1 MVLHS
6 YCLSAFQFLSILKL
20 VEGQCCL
27 TSRDGQE
34 FSLTSTAAA
43 AVGLTSLLCRSLELA
58 VFYHYTYGL
67 LYQQPWQ
74 IVQCIYMKVYP
85 LIITNRLFTAENF
98 YFHGALEM
106 LFPQMSHWVAFAESS
121 FHSCCPRRSLA
132 QFTWSEKHDS
142 FTCKS
147 ADSARYT
154 SGVFATQRANIIARV
169 KPYNFTSNCIYS
181 PE

>member
-1 MVLHS
+1 MILTVSAEQNLNKSKKETAATKSQMVLHS

-67 LYQQPWQ
+67 LYQQP
-74 IVQCIYMKVYP
+74 
-85 LIITNRLFTAENF
+85 
-98 YFHGALEM
+98 
-106 LFPQMSHWVAFAESS
+106 
-121 FHSCCPRRSLA
+121 
-132 QFTWSEKHDS
+132 
-142 FTCKS
+142 
-147 ADSARYT
+147 
-154 SGVFATQRANIIARV
+154 
-169 KPYNFTSNCIYS
+169 
-181 PE
+181 